1 VGTDTAYD
9 VAGTLQCSSSYITI
23 NGTTGGDWGMIAPG
37 DTVEGTPWSIT
48 AAASTPVGT
57 VADFGLSITAS
68 GGYNTQLDFSLVIGM
83 LGVDYVT
90 HDCGNV
96 KFTVTRYGALGYM
109 ASSGTVGEG
118 FCYPISSSSQLYYG
132 GFAAGNSASYVVDRY
147 YESGSADDTDWET
160 TASPDGMV
168 RMYEPGPNNFDE
180 YTTARYDDAGHP
192 TPQDL
197 VCDQYTWAWD
207 DATANDF
214 VIMKFVL
221 INEGSSTLSDL
232 YGAVFMDWDIG
243 SSSSNYGSSEAARNL
258 TWMYATTPYVG
269 VATLDPPRDST
280 TSNAN
285 LALIDH
291 ATYVYP
297 YGGLPDNIQIQFMD
311 GTIQNASSNRPYDWS
326 TCNSAGPFT
335 LDPGAARV
343 VAFAVI
349 GGDNLSDLQA
359 NADTAYNRYWDWL
372 GIEEVPASA
381 QITGI
386 RLYPVIS
393 RGRPYKIAYSFVQET
408 PVQVKVY
415 DALGRLVV
423 HQDYGRLNGSG
434 EFTFDL
440 KSLAQGV
447 YFVKI
452 ISDDHTSTRKV
463 IWLK

>member
-1 VGTDTAYD
+1 
-9 VAGTLQCSSSYITI
+9 
-23 NGTTGGDWGMIAPG
+23 
-37 DTVEGTPWSIT
+37 
-48 AAASTPVGT
+48 
-57 VADFGLSITAS
+57 
-68 GGYNTQLDFSLVIGM
+68 
-83 LGVDYVT
+83 
-90 HDCGNV
+90 
-96 KFTVTRYGALGYM
+96 
-109 ASSGTVGEG
+109 VGEG

-132 GFAAGNSASYVVDRY
+132 GWAAGNSASYVVDRY
-147 YESGSADDTDWET
+147 YESTDADDTDWET

-192 TPQDL
+192 TPAGM

-269 VATLDPPRDST
+269 VATLDPPRDSA

-291 ATYVYP
+291 ALYVYP

-335 LDPGAARV
+335 LDPDAAKV
-343 VAFAVI
+343 VAFAIV
-349 GGDNLSDLQA
+349 GGDNLTDLQA
-359 NADTAYNRYWDWL
+359 NADTAYNRYWNWP
-372 GIEEVPASA
+372 GIEEEGGLASLPMK
-381 QITGI
+381 TLLGI
-386 RLYPVIS
+386 MYPNPGMRVMNI
-393 RGRPYKIAYSFVQET
+393 RY
-408 PVQVKVY
+408 QVAGVSDVSLCVY
-415 DALGRLVV
+415 DAAGRLVRTV
-423 HQDYGRLNGSG
+423 IKGMCEPGCYTQVWDARDDLGRRVP
-434 EFTFDL
+434 
-440 KSLAQGV
+440 AGV
-447 YFVKI
+447 YGLGCWNKSNI
-452 ISDDHTSTRKV
+452 
-463 IWLK
+463 